1 MISDDPYRTSTQYR
15 LFSYASKED
24 LLAQRTKTNAQS
36 RAQLPSDATYLS
48 VTEETELIDYYVS
61 RLWDLCRLF
70 RVPSHVRVLA
80 PLPPLSRT
88 KEDELTV
95 GHRNEF
101 PPPLLP
107 TQHTPNNPP
116 QTPHPNNP
124 LPRRKNRKRIHPPR
138 LL

>member
-1 MISDDPYRTSTQYR
+1 MISDDSYRTSTQYK
-15 LFSYASKED
+15 LFSYPSKQD
-24 LLAQRTKTNAQS
+24 LLVQRTKTNEQS
-36 RAQLPSDATYLS
+36 RAQLSSDTTYLT

-70 RVPSHVRVLA
+70 RVPSHVRV
-80 PLPPLSRT
+80 PPQTPPTWRT
-88 KEDELTV
+88 LVDKL
-95 GHRNEF
+95 GHRNKF
-101 PPPLLP
+101 PPSLLP

>member
-15 LFSYASKED
+15 LFSYPSKED

-70 RVPSHVRVLA
+70 RVPSHVRVLP
-80 PLPPLSRT
+80 PLPPLSHT
-88 KEDELTV
+88 KEPALTS
-95 GHRNEF
+95 R
-101 PPPLLP
+101 
-107 TQHTPNNPP
+107 PP
-116 QTPHPNNP
+116 QRVSSSAITYTTHP
-124 LPRRKNRKRIHPPR
+124 
-138 LL
+138 